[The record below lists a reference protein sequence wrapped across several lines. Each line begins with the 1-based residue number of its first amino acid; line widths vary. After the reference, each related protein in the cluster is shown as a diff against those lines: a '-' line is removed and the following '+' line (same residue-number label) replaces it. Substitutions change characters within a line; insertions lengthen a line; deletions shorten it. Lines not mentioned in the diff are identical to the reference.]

1 MWDLFSLL
9 VAPSQCNQRIV
20 GVVCVSH
27 CIFVVVYLYLRTW
40 ANERNNADRRKETYG
55 WIERRTPRAEH
66 SLYVYGLRFSSVQ
79 SASICSG
86 LLPRD
91 CFHNR
96 KNKRIKIQ
104 QRQHFCDTNPN
115 TFFLLDSISLR
126 NTTKKKQNNI
136 HKICQIISKQR
147 NNQIYNNNKKKKKD
161 PRKFDVFF
169 GWKHKNKNKFSRVFE
184 CSNKTKLPFPI
195 TITFTFTFTF
205 TLYIVQYPHPSYFF
219 PAKVNRIWL
228 TVVLGRKA
236 KKKKTTT
243 KYKKFQPSK
252 VAFIWKC

>member
-126 NTTKKKQNNI
+126 NTTKK
-136 HKICQIISKQR
+136 
-147 NNQIYNNNKKKKKD
+147 
-161 PRKFDVFF
+161 
-169 GWKHKNKNKFSRVFE
+169 
-184 CSNKTKLPFPI
+184 TK
-195 TITFTFTFTF
+195 
-205 TLYIVQYPHPSYFF
+205 
-219 PAKVNRIWL
+219 
-228 TVVLGRKA
+228 
-236 KKKKTTT
+236 
-243 KYKKFQPSK
+243 
-252 VAFIWKC
+252 